1 MRQGQEGGT
10 AEAEQEAEGQLQ
22 QDTFDKFC
30 IFTIVLFNCFAK
42 LGCREGPTELVQLF
56 G

>member
-42 LGCREGPTELVQLF
+42 LGCREGSTELVKLF

>member
-22 QDTFDKFC
+22 QGTFDKFC
-30 IFTIVLFNCFAK
+30 IFTIVLFNCFAQ
-42 LGCREGPTELVQLF
+42 LGCREGPSELVKLF

>member
-1 MRQGQEGGT
+1 MRREREGGT
-10 AEAEQEAEGQLQ
+10 AEAGQEAEGQLQ
-22 QDTFDKFC
+22 QGTFNKFC
-30 IFTIVLFNCFAK
+30 IFAIVLFNCFAQ